1 MIPKKKPQTRMLQA
15 FLVILTI
22 IGGAA
27 LAASPHQAWAHG
39 GATIKLAS
47 EPFVFG
53 GKITIAGE
61 NFEEKDGVT
70 LKLLGLAGEFLLG
83 TVTTDAEG
91 RFRYEGDLPLTAHPG
106 NYQVLARSKD
116 ATASANTRILASLD
130 AAQALEHTID
140 LGFHRGASPGATAAL
155 AAVIGLLAVTG
166 FALAFL
172 PASCRFSWRR

>member
-1 MIPKKKPQTRMLQA
+1 MIPKKNPQTLTLVA

-22 IGGAA
+22 IGGTA
-27 LAASPHQAWAHG
+27 LVANPHQVWAHG
-39 GATIKLAS
+39 KATIRLAS
-47 EPFVFG
+47 GSLVFG
-53 GKITIAGE
+53 GKITIEGE
-61 NFEEKDGVT
+61 NFEEKDEVT
-70 LKLLGLAGEFLLG
+70 LRLLGLAGEFLLG

-130 AAQALEHTID
+130 AAQALEHTTG
-140 LGFHRGASPGATAAL
+140 LGFHRGASPGTMAAL
-155 AAVIGLLAVTG
+155 AAVIALLAVTG

-172 PASCRFSWRR
+172 PPSRRFSWRR